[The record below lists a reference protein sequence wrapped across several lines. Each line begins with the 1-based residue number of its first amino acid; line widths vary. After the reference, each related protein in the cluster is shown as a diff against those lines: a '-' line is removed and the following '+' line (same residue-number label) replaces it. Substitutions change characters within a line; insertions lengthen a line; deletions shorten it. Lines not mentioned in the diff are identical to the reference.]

1 VRAKL
6 SWFFSLLFI
15 LTACNTTATPT
26 ATLPPT
32 ETAVPTLTPIPTPST
47 PLAILVLPADMK
59 KESFDLYQKVVYNL
73 AQGSGFRFQVR
84 NTLTTNDVS
93 DPTLKVVIVLPPDPG
108 VTTLAAAAP
117 QAQFLAINIPEVTAG
132 GNISVLSGS
141 GQAEIPAFMAGYIA
155 AMTTPDYRIGM
166 ILPKD
171 NPDAQ
176 KALNSFANG
185 MTFYCGLCLPF
196 YFVNWKYP
204 QSIEIPSDEDPARY
218 SAYADYLI
226 LQRQVDTIYIYPD
239 VATPDLLNYIGTT
252 GTSMIGTKA
261 PDPLPAGWIVT
272 LQPDIIKAI
281 QAAWPDLVA
290 GRGGINVQSPL
301 GFADVDPT
309 VLTPGKQQLAE
320 QVLADLLAGRIV
332 P

>member
-1 VRAKL
+1 MRTKL
-6 SWFFSLLFI
+6 SWFLFVFLL
-15 LTACNTTATPT
+15 LSACNAPATPT
-26 ATLPPT
+26 ATPHPT
-32 ETAVPTLTPIPTPST
+32 QTAIPTPTLIPTPST
-47 PLAILVLPADMK
+47 PLALLVLPADMK
-59 KESFDLYQKVVYNL
+59 KETFDLYQKVVYDL

-84 NTLTTNDVS
+84 NTLTMDDVS

-117 QAQFLAINIPEVTAG
+117 QVQFLAINIPEVTAG
-132 GNISVLSGS
+132 GNISVLSGNS
-141 GQAEIPAFMAGYIA
+141 QPEIPAFMAGYIA

-171 NPDAQ
+171 NADAQ
-176 KALNSFANG
+176 KALSAFSNG
-185 MTFYCGLCLPF
+185 MTYYCGLCLPF

-204 QSIEIPSDEDPARY
+204 QSIEIPADEDPARY

-226 LQRQVDTIYIYPD
+226 LQRQVDTIYVYPD
-239 VATPDLLNYIGTT
+239 VATPELLNYIGTT
-252 GTSMIGTKA
+252 GTSLLGVKP
-261 PDPLPAGWIVT
+261 PDPLPAGWVVT
-272 LQPDIIKAI
+272 LQPDVIQAI
-281 QAAWPDLVA
+281 QAAWPNLIA
-290 GRGGINVQSPL
+290 GKGGVNVQSPL
-301 GFADVDPT
+301 GFTDIDPN